1 MDNYASSFPLI
12 DVGTVKTPPPPL
24 GLLPPKPPPNP
35 HVMSWSSPHGTAL
48 PDWRR
53 RTLIMGIMNLTP
65 DSFSDGGVLPGVDDA
80 LRRAE
85 ALLNEGADVLDLG
98 AESTRPGAAPVTA
111 ADELGRLLP
120 VVQALRRRFPQAVLS
135 VDTYKPDV
143 AAAAVAAGADL
154 VNDVEGGRFGAQGDE
169 SPMGAVCAA
178 ARCPLIL
185 MHRRREA
192 NYREFWPE
200 MLGDLRTSVHAARS
214 AGMAPEQLW
223 TDPGFGFGKTPAQN
237 LMLVRDLAKVAALG
251 YPVLLGTSRK
261 STLGLVLDE
270 PDPLRRGPGN
280 DVTAAWGIA
289 QGCSMLRVHDVAAIR
304 PVVRMADALR
314 QAPRTA

>member
-1 MDNYASSFPLI
+1 
-12 DVGTVKTPPPPL
+12 
-24 GLLPPKPPPNP
+24 
-35 HVMSWSSPHGTAL
+35 MSWSSPHGTPL

-65 DSFSDGGVLPGVDDA
+65 DSFSDGGALPGIDAA

-85 ALLNEGADVLDLG
+85 TLLNEGADVLDLG
-98 AESTRPGAAPVTA
+98 AESTRPGAAPVAA
-111 ADELGRLLP
+111 ADELARLLP
-120 VVQALRRRFPQAVLS
+120 VVQALRRRFPQAALS
-135 VDTYKPDV
+135 VDTYKSDV

-154 VNDVEGGRFGAQGDE
+154 VNDVEGGRFGAHGDE
-169 SPMGAVCAA
+169 SPMGAACAQ

-192 NYREFWPE
+192 DYQDFWPE
-200 MLGDLRTSVHAARS
+200 MLADLRGSLRAAMA

-237 LMLVRDLAKVAALG
+237 LLLVRDLAKVAALG
-251 YPVLLGTSRK
+251 HPVLLGTSRK
-261 STLGLVLDE
+261 STLGLVLGE
-270 PDPLRRGPGN
+270 PDPLRRGVGN

-289 QGCSMLRVHDVAAIR
+289 QGCSMVRVHEVAAIR
-304 PVVRMADALR
+304 PVIRMADALR
-314 QAPRTA
+314 RGALPA

>member
-1 MDNYASSFPLI
+1 M
-12 DVGTVKTPPPPL
+12 VGRSKHPPPPL

-35 HVMSWSSPHGTAL
+35 LVMSWSSPHGTAL

-65 DSFSDGGVLPGVDDA
+65 DSFSDGGALPGVDDA

-111 ADELGRLLP
+111 ADELVRLLP
-120 VVQALRRRFPQAVLS
+120 VVRALRRRFPQAVLS
-135 VDTYKPDV
+135 VDTYKADV
-143 AAAAVAAGADL
+143 AAAAIAAGADL
-154 VNDVEGGRFGAQGDE
+154 INDVEGGRFGAHGDE
-169 SPMGAVCAA
+169 SPMGAACAA

-200 MLGDLRTSVHAARS
+200 MLGDLRASLHAARS

-251 YPVLLGTSRK
+251 HPVLLGTSRK
-261 STLGLVLDE
+261 STLGLVLGE
-270 PDPLRRGPGN
+270 PDPLRRGAGN
-280 DVTAAWGIA
+280 DVTAAWGVA
-289 QGCSMLRVHDVAAIR
+289 QGCSMVRVHDVAAIR
-304 PVVRMADALR
+304 PVIRMADALR
-314 QAPRTA
+314 RGALPA

>member
-1 MDNYASSFPLI
+1 M
-12 DVGTVKTPPPPL
+12 TPL
-24 GLLPPKPPPNP
+24 GLRPPRPPPNP
-35 HVMSWSSPHGTAL
+35 HVMSWSSPHGTPL

-65 DSFSDGGVLPGVDDA
+65 DSFSDGGELPGVDAA

-85 ALLNEGADVLDLG
+85 ALLAEGADVLDLG
-98 AESTRPGAAPVTA
+98 AESTRPGAAPVAA
-111 ADELGRLLP
+111 ADELARLLP
-120 VVQALRRRFPQAVLS
+120 VVQALRRRFPHAALS
-135 VDTYKPDV
+135 VDTYKPAV

-154 VNDVEGGRFGAQGDE
+154 VNDVEGGRFQARGDE
-169 SPMGAVCAA
+169 SPMGVVCAA

-192 NYREFWPE
+192 DYRDFWPE
-200 MLGDLRTSVHAARS
+200 IIGDLRGSLRAALT
-214 AGMAPEQLW
+214 AGMKPEQLW

-237 LMLVRDLAKVAALG
+237 LMLVRDLARIAALG
-251 YPVLLGTSRK
+251 HPVLLGTSRK
-261 STLGLVLDE
+261 STLGLVLGE
-270 PDPLRRGPGN
+270 SDPLRRGAGN

-289 QGCSMLRVHDVAAIR
+289 QGCAMLRVHDVAAIR

-314 QAPRTA
+314 QAPRTD

>member
-1 MDNYASSFPLI
+1 
-12 DVGTVKTPPPPL
+12 
-24 GLLPPKPPPNP
+24 
-35 HVMSWSSPHGTAL
+35 
-48 PDWRR
+48 
-53 RTLIMGIMNLTP
+53 MGIMNLTP
-65 DSFSDGGVLPGVDDA
+65 DSFSDGGALPGVDDA

-98 AESTRPGAAPVTA
+98 AESTRPGAAPVA
-111 ADELGRLLP
+111 AAEELARLLP

-143 AAAAVAAGADL
+143 AAAAVADGADL
-154 VNDVEGGRFGAQGDE
+154 VNDVEGGRFGARGDE
-169 SPMGAVCAA
+169 SPMGVVCAA
-178 ARCPLIL
+178 SRCPLIL

-200 MLGDLRTSVHAARS
+200 MLGDLRASLNAAKS

-223 TDPGFGFGKTPAQN
+223 TDPGFGFGKTPPQN
-237 LMLVRDLAKVAALG
+237 LMLVRDLAKIAALG

-270 PDPLRRGPGN
+270 PDPLRRGTGN

-289 QGCSMLRVHDVAAIR
+289 QGCSMIRVHDVAAIR
-304 PVVRMADALR
+304 PVLRMADALR

>member
-1 MDNYASSFPLI
+1 
-12 DVGTVKTPPPPL
+12 
-24 GLLPPKPPPNP
+24 
-35 HVMSWSSPHGTAL
+35 MSWSSPHGTAL

-98 AESTRPGAAPVTA
+98 AESTRPGAAPITA
-111 ADELGRLLP
+111 ADELARLLP

-154 VNDVEGGRFGAQGDE
+154 VNDVEGGRFGAHGDE

>member
-1 MDNYASSFPLI
+1 
-12 DVGTVKTPPPPL
+12 
-24 GLLPPKPPPNP
+24 
-35 HVMSWSSPHGTAL
+35 
-48 PDWRR
+48 
-53 RTLIMGIMNLTP
+53 MGIMNLTP
-65 DSFSDGGVLPGVDDA
+65 DSFSDGGTLPGVDDA

-111 ADELGRLLP
+111 ADELARLLP

-143 AAAAVAAGADL
+143 AVAAIAAGADL
-154 VNDVEGGRFGAQGDE
+154 VNDVEGGRFGAHGDE

-200 MLGDLRTSVHAARS
+200 MLGDLRTSLHAARS

-289 QGCSMLRVHDVAAIR
+289 QGCSMLRVHDVAATR

-314 QAPRTA
+314 QASRPA

>member
-1 MDNYASSFPLI
+1 
-12 DVGTVKTPPPPL
+12 
-24 GLLPPKPPPNP
+24 
-35 HVMSWSSPHGTAL
+35 MSWSSPHGTTL

-65 DSFSDGGVLPGVDDA
+65 DSFSDGGALPGVDDA

-111 ADELGRLLP
+111 ADELARLLP

-143 AAAAVAAGADL
+143 AAAAIAAGADL
-154 VNDVEGGRFGAQGDE
+154 VNDVEGGRFGAHGDE

-200 MLGDLRTSVHAARS
+200 MLGDLRTSLHAARS

-270 PDPLRRGPGN
+270 PNPLRRGPGN

>member
-1 MDNYASSFPLI
+1 M
-12 DVGTVKTPPPPL
+12 VGRSKHPPPPL

-35 HVMSWSSPHGTAL
+35 LVMSWSSPHGTAL

-65 DSFSDGGVLPGVDDA
+65 DSFSDGGALPGVDDA

-111 ADELGRLLP
+111 ADELVRLLP
-120 VVQALRRRFPQAVLS
+120 VVRALRRRFPQAVLS
-135 VDTYKPDV
+135 VDTYKADV
-143 AAAAVAAGADL
+143 AAAAIAAGADL
-154 VNDVEGGRFGAQGDE
+154 VNDVEGGRFGAHGDE
-169 SPMGAVCAA
+169 SPMGAACAA

-200 MLGDLRTSVHAARS
+200 MLGDLRASLHAARS

-289 QGCSMLRVHDVAAIR
+289 QGCSMLRVHDVAATR

-314 QAPRTA
+314 QASRPA

>member
-1 MDNYASSFPLI
+1 
-12 DVGTVKTPPPPL
+12 VTPL
-24 GLLPPKPPPNP
+24 GLRPPRPPPNP
-35 HVMSWSSPHGTAL
+35 HVMSWSSPHGTPL

-65 DSFSDGGVLPGVDDA
+65 DSFSDGGELPGVDAA

-85 ALLNEGADVLDLG
+85 ALLAEGADVLDLG
-98 AESTRPGAAPVTA
+98 AESTRPGAAPVAA
-111 ADELGRLLP
+111 ADELARLLP
-120 VVQALRRRFPQAVLS
+120 VVQALRRRFPHAALS
-135 VDTYKPDV
+135 VDTYKPAV

-154 VNDVEGGRFGAQGDE
+154 VNDVEGGRFQARGDE
-169 SPMGAVCAA
+169 SPMGVVCAA

-192 NYREFWPE
+192 DYRDFWPE
-200 MLGDLRTSVHAARS
+200 IIGDLRGSLRAALT
-214 AGMAPEQLW
+214 AGMKPEQLW

-237 LMLVRDLAKVAALG
+237 LMLVRDLARIAALG
-251 YPVLLGTSRK
+251 HPVLLGTSRK
-261 STLGLVLDE
+261 STLGLVLGE
-270 PDPLRRGPGN
+270 SDPLRRGAGN

-289 QGCSMLRVHDVAAIR
+289 QGCAMLRVHDVAAIR

-314 QAPRTA
+314 QAPRTD

>member
-1 MDNYASSFPLI
+1 
-12 DVGTVKTPPPPL
+12 
-24 GLLPPKPPPNP
+24 
-35 HVMSWSSPHGTAL
+35 
-48 PDWRR
+48 
-53 RTLIMGIMNLTP
+53 MGIMNLTP
-65 DSFSDGGVLPGVDDA
+65 DSFSDGGALPGVDDA

-85 ALLNEGADVLDLG
+85 VLLAEGADVLDLG
-98 AESTRPGAAPVTA
+98 AESTRPGAAPIEA
-111 ADELGRLLP
+111 AEELSRLLP
-120 VVQALRRRFPQAVLS
+120 VVQALRSRFPQAALS
-135 VDTYKPDV
+135 VDTYKPAV

-154 VNDVEGGRFGAQGDE
+154 VNDVEGGRFGARGDE
-169 SPMGAVCAA
+169 SPMGAVCAV

-192 NYREFWPE
+192 NYHDFWPE
-200 MLGDLRTSVHAARS
+200 VLGDLRASLRAAQA

-237 LMLVRDLAKVAALG
+237 LLLVRDLAKVAALG
-251 YPVLLGTSRK
+251 HPVLLGTSRK

-289 QGCSMLRVHDVAAIR
+289 QGCSMLRVHDVAATR

>member
-1 MDNYASSFPLI
+1 MEGRS
-12 DVGTVKTPPPPL
+12 KHPPPPL

-35 HVMSWSSPHGTAL
+35 LVMSWSSPHGTAL

-65 DSFSDGGVLPGVDDA
+65 DSFSDGGTLPGVDDA

-111 ADELGRLLP
+111 ADELARLLP

-135 VDTYKPDV
+135 VDTYKADV
-143 AAAAVAAGADL
+143 AAAAIAAGADL
-154 VNDVEGGRFGAQGDE
+154 VNDVEGGRFGAHGDE

-200 MLGDLRTSVHAARS
+200 MLGDLRTSLHAARS

-289 QGCSMLRVHDVAAIR
+289 QGCSMLRVHDVAATR

-314 QAPRTA
+314 QASRPA

>member
-1 MDNYASSFPLI
+1 
-12 DVGTVKTPPPPL
+12 
-24 GLLPPKPPPNP
+24 
-35 HVMSWSSPHGTAL
+35 MSWSSPHGTAL

-98 AESTRPGAAPVTA
+98 AESTRPGAAPITA
-111 ADELGRLLP
+111 ADELARLLP

-251 YPVLLGTSRK
+251 YRVLLGTSRK